1 MVINHNPNIR
11 DPSIKTKECAAGLM
25 FTEKVAGGLVDYPKI
40 IVARRQPPNLLRSLS
55 LSVTRDQNQN
65 SQLPK
70 DSTFSKCTDPRCQF
84 CQLVITSSTYT
95 TKNGTLLKRNQPM
108 CCKTMD
114 LIYVLICQKCKG
126 EYVGETGVTINERT
140 NLHRSQIIHEK
151 YRKLKVSQHIF
162 HCRKPTSRWSLKLK
176 IFLLSIWLTSRRCA
190 KFQIPISNL
199 TWFFKH
205 LNMAFLGYFT

>member
-1 MVINHNPNIR
+1 
-11 DPSIKTKECAAGLM
+11 M
-25 FTEKVAGGLVDYPKI
+25 FTEKVVGGLVDYPKI
-40 IVARRQPPNLLRSLS
+40 IVARRQPPNLLLSLS

-126 EYVGETGVTINERT
+126 EYVGETGVAINERT

-162 HCRKPTSRWSLKLK
+162 HCSNGLFNIFPYYKCFKQCHIYREQQELRIRKLIDP
-176 IFLLSIWLTSRRCA
+176 
-190 KFQIPISNL
+190 NL
-199 TWFFKH
+199 H
-205 LNMAFLGYFT
+205 